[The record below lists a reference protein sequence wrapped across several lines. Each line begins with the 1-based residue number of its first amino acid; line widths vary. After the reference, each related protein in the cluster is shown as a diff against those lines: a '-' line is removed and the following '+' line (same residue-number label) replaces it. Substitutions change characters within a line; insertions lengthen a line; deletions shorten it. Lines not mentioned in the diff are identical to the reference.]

1 MKKASLIKV
10 ITMIALILLTT
21 SVGQL
26 AAQDPMAI
34 VIELIAVQKGDKGID
49 LKATVTD
56 EENSEPVKGLA
67 LTFSGAVG
75 AKVINLGEATT
86 NQGGIAE
93 LKGANFEELRKAGH
107 VFTFNVSFAGNK
119 NFLAAETTLAL
130 TDVTLTLSPEIV
142 DSVNTLKVTVTSWNE
157 KGEVVPFKEGEIK
170 LYVPR
175 MFSLLPIG
183 DITTDEEGYGDFKF
197 PADLPGG
204 LNGELTVVARIEEH
218 ATFGNAESSS
228 PTTWGV
234 KTLEQASK
242 LPRALWSPDAPLW
255 MLITFIILMTG
266 VWYHYAL
273 IIYELIRIRLS
284 NHPEKIDY
292 NE

>member
-1 MKKASLIKV
+1 MKKAALIKV

-56 EENSEPVKGLA
+56 EENSEPVKGLT
-67 LTFSGAVG
+67 LTFSGTAH
-75 AKVINLGEATT
+75 AKVVTLGEATT
-86 NQGGIAE
+86 NGSGIAE
-93 LKGANFEELRKAGH
+93 LKGASLEDLRKAGH
-107 VFTFNVSFAGNK
+107 VFTFEASFAGNEK
-119 NFLAAETTLAL
+119 FLTGETTLGL
-130 TDVTLTLSPEIV
+130 TDATITLSAETV
-142 DSVNTLKVTVTSWNE
+142 DSVNTVQVMVTSWNE
-157 KGEVVPFKEGEIK
+157 KGEVVPIKEEEVK

-197 PADLPGG
+197 PTDLPGG
-204 LNGELTVVARIEEH
+204 VNGELTVVARIEEH